1 MVKDLSYKR
10 SSASTMGFA
19 AGNLALLAIMASPAS
34 SQTTGDPFP
43 KPIAENGGEIV
54 VNYREFAMIPDVDG
68 SAPRMMIL
76 VDEPGTRRL
85 FVNDMVGP
93 IYSVSYD
100 GRTVTRYV
108 NINNPKWGFSVL
120 SRGRE
125 RGFQSMAFHPQFGQ
139 SGSPGYGK
147 FYTWSDTDNTSPT
160 PDFRPN
166 GGDTAHHTVLLEWTA
181 RTATAATYDG
191 GPPRELAR
199 FQQPFGN
206 HNGGQLG
213 FNPLASP
220 GDPDFGM
227 LYVGVADGGS
237 GGDPMNHAQD
247 LHSGF
252 GKVFRIDPLGRN
264 SANGKYG
271 IPTDNPFANDGD
283 DRTLGEIYAYGVR
296 NPQRFAWDPR
306 SGTMFLS
313 DIGQNTVEEISVV
326 TRGAN
331 LGWNVW
337 EGSFRYSGRSGVEL
351 ANQRGDASMTFPVAE
366 YDQTDPLLQRQAA
379 ATGLVVYRANTIP
392 QLADK
397 VIWGDNPS
405 GEVFYFSADNIPTG
419 GQDVVRRVLFN
430 DDGEAKTLL
439 QLIRRKNGEQG
450 KAAAG
455 RVDLRISLG
464 PAGSVLLL
472 NKADGTIRMLVP

>member
-1 MVKDLSYKR
+1 
-10 SSASTMGFA
+10 
-19 AGNLALLAIMASPAS
+19 
-34 SQTTGDPFP
+34 
-43 KPIAENGGEIV
+43 
-54 VNYREFAMIPDVDG
+54 
-68 SAPRMMIL
+68 
-76 VDEPGTRRL
+76 
-85 FVNDMVGP
+85 
-93 IYSVSYD
+93 
-100 GRTVTRYV
+100 
-108 NINNPKWGFSVL
+108 
-120 SRGRE
+120 
-125 RGFQSMAFHPQFGQ
+125 
-139 SGSPGYGK
+139 
-147 FYTWSDTDNTSPT
+147 
-160 PDFRPN
+160 
-166 GGDTAHHTVLLEWTA
+166 
-181 RTATAATYDG
+181 
-191 GPPRELAR
+191 
-199 FQQPFGN
+199 
-206 HNGGQLG
+206 
-213 FNPLASP
+213 
-220 GDPDFGM
+220 M